1 MPDTNLYVG
10 NLPWDTTKE
19 ELAARFAQFGEVR
32 GVRIITDKETGRS
45 RGFGFVEFAQ
55 AADAQAAL
63 VEDGQDFGGRALRVN
78 IANQQ
83 REDRPRSGNGNGN
96 GNGQRRKS
104 GGGGGGGKPRGHGGG
119 RPRTAYGDEG

>member
-32 GVRIITDKETGRS
+32 GVRIITDKETSRS

-78 IANQQ
+78 LANRQS
-83 REDRPRSGNGNGN
+83 EDRPRSGNGNG
-96 GNGQRRKS
+96 QRPKS
-104 GGGGGGGKPRGHGGG
+104 NSGGGKPRGHGGG

>member
-45 RGFGFVEFAQ
+45 RGFGFVEFA
-55 AADAQAAL
+55 AEKDAQAAL

-78 IANQQ
+78 IANRQS
-83 REDRPRSGNGNGN
+83 EDRPRNGNGN
-96 GNGQRRKS
+96 GNGQRKS
-104 GGGGGGGKPRGHGGG
+104 NGGGSKPRGHGGG